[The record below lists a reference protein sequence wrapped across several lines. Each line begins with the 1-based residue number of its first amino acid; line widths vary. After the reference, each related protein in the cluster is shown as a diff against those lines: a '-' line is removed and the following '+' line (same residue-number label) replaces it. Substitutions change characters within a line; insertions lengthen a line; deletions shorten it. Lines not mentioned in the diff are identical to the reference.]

1 MSAVTVRD
9 ASLTGDSSLTSTC
22 SFSELAKSRLDARSD
37 AASGPMAP
45 LVARAASA
53 AAGQRASAQTSRG
66 QRPMM
71 SRRLTAQTRDSRLAC
86 YSAGRVMWQS
96 EWAHGARFSA
106 RGVTFEGAD
115 VDFFRGS
122 LHCCEYFTPD
132 VRKTSTGV
140 ATSSDPGSTD
150 VASRRPDP
158 VAPTAAPHG
167 RLPSFGRCTLGSLAS
182 RTVCLHRSARRQ
194 RRGRWRC
201 EHPRM
206 LHAAATPM
214 CAPNM
219 HRQNICMQVR
229 LCSALMADGAVI
241 LGGCWFSA

>member
-1 MSAVTVRD
+1 MLVFRTRQIAVRCTLRRGIWPDGAFGGPRCECGGRATSISANEPRSATDDVAT
-9 ASLTGDSSLTSTC
+9 SDSTN
-22 SFSELAKSRLDARSD
+22 SRLETRVLQCPEESCGNP
-37 AASGPMAP
+37 SGHTVLGFRPGA
-45 LVARAASA
+45 LLLR
-53 AAGQRASAQTSRG
+53 AQTWIFFVG
-66 QRPMM
+66 QI
-71 SRRLTAQTRDSRLAC
+71 
-86 YSAGRVMWQS
+86 
-96 EWAHGARFSA
+96 
-106 RGVTFEGAD
+106 
-115 VDFFRGS
+115 
-122 LHCCEYFTPD
+122 HCCEYFTLD
-132 VRKTSTGV
+132 VRKTCTGV

>member
-1 MSAVTVRD
+1 MLVFRTRKIAVRCTLRRGIWPDGACGGPRCECGGRATSISANEPRSATDDVAT
-9 ASLTGDSSLTSTC
+9 SDSTN
-22 SFSELAKSRLDARSD
+22 SRLETRVLQCPAESCGNP
-37 AASGPMAP
+37 SGHTVLGFRPGA
-45 LVARAASA
+45 LLLR
-53 AAGQRASAQTSRG
+53 AQTWIFFVG
-66 QRPMM
+66 Q
-71 SRRLTAQTRDSRLAC
+71 LD
-86 YSAGRVMWQS
+86 
-96 EWAHGARFSA
+96 
-106 RGVTFEGAD
+106 
-115 VDFFRGS
+115 
-122 LHCCEYFTPD
+122 CCEYSHLMCAKLAQALRHPD
-132 VRKTSTGV
+132 R
-140 ATSSDPGSTD
+140 GSTD
-150 VASRRPDP
+150 VASRRPGP
-158 VAPTAAPHG
+158 VAPTAAPHV

-206 LHAAATPM
+206 HAAATPM